1 MQHGKKRFPIYVIK
15 YDFDTQGAPQ
25 EFQQGH
31 SSHPGTGSQFWP
43 GNHLCSLY
51 INFTLSLQITSIFG
65 PTKVRVLR
73 GSYSWVGVMRIIL
86 YYFAVLSFLLLTVF
100 LWKVATKMD
109 LVFLPSTGELR
120 MWWVMST

>member
-1 MQHGKKRFPIYVIK
+1 MLDFNKDTKDFNKNFNKDTAVILA
-15 YDFDTQGAPQ
+15 QAVN
-25 EFQQGH
+25 
-31 SSHPGTGSQFWP
+31 SSQAIF
-43 GNHLCSLY
+43 Y
-51 INFTLSLQITSIFG
+51 ICFILTLLSLQITSIFG